1 MTLAEKRRQKTLARK
16 RKGHGAG
23 KPTPRSREA
32 RPVPQAALLPI
43 HAALVTRD
51 LFAKGIG
58 MVVLARALANGDVA
72 LAAFI
77 VDVYCLGVKSARFSV
92 VSPDQWAALVQ
103 PFDLEDLDPACLRQ
117 LIEGA
122 VAYARDLGFAAP
134 AEYAAAAA
142 LFGNIDA
149 AACPRHYTYGK
160 DGKPLYVSGAEDTPA
175 QSQHILETLSRR
187 LGAQG
192 FHFQTAVH
200 HAQASLGGKL
210 VGPVTLCSYEITD
223 QPIADA
229 AFDRLPAEVQE
240 QINALY
246 PRVMKS
252 RPSAALAEVRVLI
265 TQHPEITQLH
275 NYLYAAYHNM
285 GEHAEA
291 ARVVEETVRRFP
303 DYLFGRIAWAES
315 CLKRGE
321 AAKIAEI
328 FENKFDLGLLY
339 PERVR
344 FHVTEALGFHSIV
357 ARYFHAQGEHELA
370 QKSYELMCEIDPR
383 HPNTRLV
390 AAVLHP
396 SLLGAWLRKRLLQP

>member
-1 MTLAEKRRQKTLARK
+1 
-16 RKGHGAG
+16 
-23 KPTPRSREA
+23 
-32 RPVPQAALLPI
+32 
-43 HAALVTRD
+43 
-51 LFAKGIG
+51 

-291 ARVVEETVRRFP
+291 RARRRGDGAAFSRLSVRPYRLGRKLSETRRSGEDRRDLREQVRSRTALP
-303 DYLFGRIAWAES
+303 RARALPRHGGIGLPQYRRALLSRPGRARA
-315 CLKRGE
+315 G
-321 AAKIAEI
+321 AEI
-328 FENKFDLGLLY
+328 L
-339 PERVR
+339 
-344 FHVTEALGFHSIV
+344 
-357 ARYFHAQGEHELA
+357 
-370 QKSYELMCEIDPR
+370 
-383 HPNTRLV
+383 
-390 AAVLHP
+390 
-396 SLLGAWLRKRLLQP
+396 